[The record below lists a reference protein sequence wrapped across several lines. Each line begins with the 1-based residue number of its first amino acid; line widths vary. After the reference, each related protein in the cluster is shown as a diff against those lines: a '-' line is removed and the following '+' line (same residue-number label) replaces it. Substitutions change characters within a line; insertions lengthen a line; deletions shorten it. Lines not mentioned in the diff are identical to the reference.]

1 MTRTILIVFAQLGFS
16 HNTTEQFRHTAFF
29 AAAAKCSFLRTLRV
43 MPARTVISASCF
55 AVHRKEKNLARKST
69 APQLKIIPLGGLG
82 EIGKNMTV
90 LEYNEDIIVIDCGL
104 AFPDEEMPGIDM
116 VIPDMSYL
124 EQNAERLRAFIIT
137 HGHEDHIG
145 AISYALEKFKVP
157 VFGTKFTL
165 ALIEHKLHEHHVED
179 TCLECINAGDVI
191 EIGCFKIEFIKVSHS
206 IAGAVALA
214 VTTPVGIIVHT
225 GDFKVDYT
233 PIDNEPIDINSFA
246 RYGTKGVLALLMD
259 STNAEL
265 SGVTPSEKELGKTF
279 EKVFTEAEGRI
290 IVASFASNVYRIQQ
304 VVDTAVRHNRV
315 ICFQGRSMVM
325 ITKIAKDLG
334 YLELP
339 EDSVVEL
346 EKLKNYENN
355 RVCVLTTGSQGES
368 MSGLFRMA
376 NASHK
381 LNVGEGDTVIISAS
395 AIPGNELGVGRVIN
409 QLYQRGVRVVYDRM
423 ADVHVSGHARRE
435 ELRLMFTLTKP
446 KFFIPVHGEAK
457 QLYQHA
463 DLAKQ
468 MGVPEEN
475 IIVPELGEVIELNK
489 SGIKANGSVHSGSV
503 LIDGSSVGEIGDAVL
518 KDRKQLSED
527 GLFTV
532 VIPLKKK
539 TGELI
544 GQPEIISRGFVYVK
558 SSEELIADAK
568 NLVKGL
574 AAQFASANRSEW
586 SGIKNNIRSALKNEL
601 YHKTK
606 RTPII
611 LPIIIEIDI

>member
-1 MTRTILIVFAQLGFS
+1 MIFVF
-16 HNTTEQFRHTAFF
+16 FR
-29 AAAAKCSFLRTLRV
+29 R
-43 MPARTVISASCF
+43 
-55 AVHRKEKNLARKST
+55 
-69 APQLKIIPLGGLG
+69 
-82 EIGKNMTV
+82 
-90 LEYNEDIIVIDCGL
+90 
-104 AFPDEEMPGIDM
+104 
-116 VIPDMSYL
+116 
-124 EQNAERLRAFIIT
+124 
-137 HGHEDHIG
+137 
-145 AISYALEKFKVP
+145 
-157 VFGTKFTL
+157 
-165 ALIEHKLHEHHVED
+165 
-179 TCLECINAGDVI
+179 
-191 EIGCFKIEFIKVSHS
+191 
-206 IAGAVALA
+206 
-214 VTTPVGIIVHT
+214 
-225 GDFKVDYT
+225 
-233 PIDNEPIDINSFA
+233 INS
-246 RYGTKGVLALLMD
+246 
-259 STNAEL
+259 
-265 SGVTPSEKELGKTF
+265 
-279 EKVFTEAEGRI
+279 
-290 IVASFASNVYRIQQ
+290 
-304 VVDTAVRHNRV
+304 
-315 ICFQGRSMVM
+315 
-325 ITKIAKDLG
+325 
-334 YLELP
+334 
-339 EDSVVEL
+339 
-346 EKLKNYENN
+346 
-355 RVCVLTTGSQGES
+355 
-368 MSGLFRMA
+368 
-376 NASHK
+376 
-381 LNVGEGDTVIISAS
+381 
-395 AIPGNELGVGRVIN
+395 
-409 QLYQRGVRVVYDRM
+409 VRVVYDRM

-468 MGVPEEN
+468 MGIPEEN

-489 SGIKANGSVHSGSV
+489 SGIKANGSVH
-503 LIDGSSVGEIGDAVL
+503 SVGEIGDAVL